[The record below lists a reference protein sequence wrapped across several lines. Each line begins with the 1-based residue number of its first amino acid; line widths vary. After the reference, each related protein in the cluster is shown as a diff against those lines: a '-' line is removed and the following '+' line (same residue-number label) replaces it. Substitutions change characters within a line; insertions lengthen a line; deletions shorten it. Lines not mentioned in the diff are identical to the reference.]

1 MQDFSD
7 TIAAVATA
15 PGVGGIGIIR
25 LSGPSAVP
33 IARGLFRSVPEVG
46 TPRLDGSQKET
57 DRHFQHQRIYHGF
70 IVDPDTQRLVDE
82 VMLVY
87 MRTPR
92 SYTREDVIEIQSH
105 AGSAVLQAIL
115 GLVLQGGARLAEP
128 GEFTRRAFLNGRI
141 DLTQAEAVIDLIEAK
156 TEKAMHLATRTLT
169 GGMKSQVAAVRDL
182 LERSAAH
189 LEAGIEFCE
198 EVEEVEEGEALM
210 DAFYSDAREALH
222 MVEALIQA
230 HQDGHLYRDGI
241 QVSVVGR
248 PNVGKSSLLNALVQK
263 ERAIVTALPGTT
275 RDVVTDRF
283 QVSGIPFEVAD
294 TAGMRSSDDL
304 IEKIGIQKTEES
316 IDAAHLILFVLDAS
330 DCDHAEERKIY
341 ARLRDKKVLLVI
353 NKADL
358 VEAAPTLPDWLSPG
372 SPSILVS
379 AKYQKRIGALKQ
391 AMVALMVGEQPVS
404 LENSIVPNI
413 RQREALEQ
421 AREDIANAMAAG
433 NSGESEE
440 FIVFHLQSALNGL
453 GTITGET
460 HTEDLLDI
468 IFNRFCIGK

>member
-1 MQDFSD
+1 MKILND

-25 LSGPSAVP
+25 LSGPAAVP
-33 IARGLFRSVPEVG
+33 IAHGLFRSG
-46 TPRLDGSQKET
+46 FDAKTPYLDDSQKEIG
-57 DRHFQHQRIYHGF
+57 RHFQHQRIYHGY
-70 IVDPDTQRLVDE
+70 IIDPGNQHLVDE
-82 VMLVY
+82 VMLVH
-87 MRTPR
+87 MQAPR

-115 GLVLQGGARLAEP
+115 GLVLQNGARLAEP

-156 TEKAMHLATRTLT
+156 TETAMNLATRQLT
-169 GGMKSQVAAVRDL
+169 GGMRSQLAVVRDL
-182 LERSAAH
+182 LERSTAH
-189 LEAGIEFCE
+189 LEAGIEFS
-198 EVEEVEEGEALM
+198 EEVEEGEKLLG
-210 DAFYSDAREALH
+210 AFYSDANEALH
-222 MVEALIQA
+222 MIDALIQA
-230 HQDGHLYRDGI
+230 HQEGHIYRDGI

-316 IDAAHLILFVLDAS
+316 IDAAHLILFVVDAS
-330 DCDHAEERKIY
+330 DCDHVEDRKIY
-341 ARLRDKKVLLVI
+341 ARICEKKVLLVI

-358 VEAAPTLPDWLSPG
+358 VENSPTLPAWLSPG
-372 SPSILVS
+372 PPGILVS
-379 AKYQKRIGALKQ
+379 AKLQSNIGVLKQ
-391 AMVALMVGEQPVS
+391 AMVDRMVGDQPVS
-404 LENSIVPNI
+404 LDNPIVPNI
-413 RQREALEQ
+413 RQKKALEQ
-421 AREDIANAMAAG
+421 VREDISNALEAG
-433 NSGESEE
+433 KSGESEE